1 MRRHPSRELAGL
13 GFVPASHAGIIEVG
27 PTNILRLPKSSTFY
41 VDGLQVAVHDAFL
54 MRRERAIAT
63 FALI

>member
-1 MRRHPSRELAGL
+1 MRG
-13 GFVPASHAGIIEVG
+13 VIEVG